1 MPEVGSGRNE
11 RRAYRFAAIG
21 TIHCF
26 VIIIMPRRQHA
37 VNAAYCCGVVCLLD
51 TRPSRAKTDE
61 LQVSRLGRR
70 IDLCGPAMR
79 PFATSTASPCFLTPG
94 ITLVTTTAREQAC
107 EHG

>member
-1 MPEVGSGRNE
+1 MRPT
-11 RRAYRFAAIG
+11 AAD
-21 TIHCF
+21 
-26 VIIIMPRRQHA
+26 VAR
-37 VNAAYCCGVVCLLD
+37 GVVCLLD